1 MRVRLSSEA
10 EADLESIADFL
21 AETDPIYAGD
31 TVRSLRAAC
40 DGLGRYPRRY
50 PLVPRYIHLGVRRR
64 ISGRYLIFYAV
75 NDRSVDI
82 FRIVH
87 GATDY
92 ERTLF
97 PGW

>member
-1 MRVRLSSEA
+1 MLVRISDDA

-21 AETDPIYAGD
+21 AETDP
-31 TVRSLRAAC
+31 VRALDAVVRLRAAC
-40 DGLGRYPRRY
+40 SALGRFPRRY

-64 ISGRYLIFYAV
+64 ISGKYLIFYTV
-75 NDRSVDI
+75 GDGSVDI
-82 FRIVH
+82 LRIVH

-92 ERTLF
+92 EATLF